1 MMEFL
6 FGSKV
11 YHPDTQ
17 QAVADLLASGDLV
30 ALPVG
35 GDKKRQLVITE

>member
-17 QAVADLLASGDLV
+17 RVVADLLAGGDLV

-35 GDKKRQLVITE
+35 GDKSRQLVITK

>member
-17 QAVADLLASGDLV
+17 RAVADLLASGDLV